1 MVHASLKHAA
11 GCRSQSVLV
20 VDDDEYVLGTLE
32 ATLRGLRVHL
42 LTASTAAEGEALALQ
57 HRPVLAIV
65 DVGLPDRNGYR
76 LAADLRLAPSLAGM
90 RILILTGQ
98 SPDEIAARH
107 SGVNGLILKPFRLH
121 HFLDLVREQL
131 GSYDSALGLDRAHAH
146 ARDHAR
152 THARS
157 RGEERAPTALAGST

>member
-1 MVHASLKHAA
+1 
-11 GCRSQSVLV
+11 

-32 ATLRGLRVHL
+32 AALRGLRVHL
-42 LTASTAAEGEALALQ
+42 LTARTAAEGEALALQ
-57 HRPVLAIV
+57 HRPPLAIV

-76 LAADLRLAPSLAGM
+76 LAADLRMAPSLAGM

-98 SPDEIAARH
+98 SPDEVAARD

-131 GSYDSALGLDRAHAH
+131 DNRDLDETQVPAALVGSVSAG
-146 ARDHAR
+146 AR
-152 THARS
+152 
-157 RGEERAPTALAGST
+157 

>member
-1 MVHASLKHAA
+1 MLHPSLQDSV
-11 GCRSQSVLV
+11 GCHSQSVLV

-32 ATLRGLRVHL
+32 AALRGLRVHL
-42 LTASTAAEGEALALQ
+42 LTALTAAEGEALALR
-57 HRPVLAIV
+57 HRPLLAIV

-76 LAADLRLAPSLAGM
+76 LAADLRQAPSLAGM

-98 SPDEIAARH
+98 SPDEAAARA

-131 GSYDSALGLDRAHAH
+131 DHRPLGEVRAA
-146 ARDHAR
+146 AV
-152 THARS
+152 
-157 RGEERAPTALAGST
+157 LASSVGVGTP

>member
-1 MVHASLKHAA
+1 MLHPSTQPAIGTRA
-11 GCRSQSVLV
+11 QSVLI

-32 ATLRGLRVHL
+32 AALRGLRVHL
-42 LTASTAAEGEALALQ
+42 LTARTAAEGEALALQ
-57 HRPVLAIV
+57 HRPLLAIV

-76 LAADLRLAPSLAGM
+76 LAADLRHAPSLTGM

-98 SPDEIAARH
+98 SPDEAAARD

-131 GSYDSALGLDRAHAH
+131 DNRDRDDAPVPEAVAGG
-146 ARDHAR
+146 AR
-152 THARS
+152 
-157 RGEERAPTALAGST
+157 AGAS

>member
-1 MVHASLKHAA
+1 MLHPSTQQAIGTRA
-11 GCRSQSVLV
+11 QPVLI

-32 ATLRGLRVHL
+32 AALRGLRVRL
-42 LTASTAAEGEALALQ
+42 LTARTAAEGEALALQ
-57 HRPVLAIV
+57 HRPLLAIV

-76 LAADLRLAPSLAGM
+76 LAADLRQAPSLAGM

-98 SPDEIAARH
+98 SPDEAAARA

-131 GSYDSALGLDRAHAH
+131 DNREREE
-146 ARDHAR
+146 ARVPAPVVSGVRVGAR
-152 THARS
+152 
-157 RGEERAPTALAGST
+157 

>member
-1 MVHASLKHAA
+1 MVHASPKRAV

-98 SPDEIAARH
+98 SPDEAAARD
-107 SGVNGLILKPFRLH
+107 SGVNGVILKPFRLH
-121 HFLDLVREQL
+121 NFLDLVREQL
-131 GSYDSALGLDRAHAH
+131 GNCDRAVGLDRAHARER
-146 ARDHAR
+146 ARD
-152 THARS
+152 
-157 RGEERAPTALAGST
+157 RGEARAPAALAGGT

>member
-1 MVHASLKHAA
+1 MLHPSIQDPV
-11 GCRSQSVLV
+11 GCHSQSVLV

-32 ATLRGLRVHL
+32 AALRGLRVHL
-42 LTASTAAEGEALALQ
+42 LTALTAAEGEALALR
-57 HRPVLAIV
+57 HRPLLAIV

-76 LAADLRLAPSLAGM
+76 LAADLRQAPSLAGM

-98 SPDEIAARH
+98 SPDEAAARA

-131 GSYDSALGLDRAHAH
+131 DHRPLGEVRAA
-146 ARDHAR
+146 AV
-152 THARS
+152 
-157 RGEERAPTALAGST
+157 LASSVGAATP

>member
-1 MVHASLKHAA
+1 MVHASPKHAV

-32 ATLRGLRVHL
+32 ATLRGLRVRL

-65 DVGLPDRNGYR
+65 DIGLPDRNGYR

-98 SPDEIAARH
+98 SPDEAAARD
-107 SGVNGLILKPFRLH
+107 SGVNGVILKPFRLH
-121 HFLDLVREQL
+121 NFLDLVREQL
-131 GSYDSALGLDRAHAH
+131 GNCDRAVGLDRARARER
-146 ARDHAR
+146 ARD
-152 THARS
+152 
-157 RGEERAPTALAGST
+157 RGEARAPAALARGT

>member
-1 MVHASLKHAA
+1 MVHASPKHAV

-32 ATLRGLRVHL
+32 ATLRGLRVRL

-98 SPDEIAARH
+98 SPDEAAARD
-107 SGVNGLILKPFRLH
+107 SGVNGVILKPFRLH
-121 HFLDLVREQL
+121 NFLDLVREQL
-131 GSYDSALGLDRAHAH
+131 VDSDRAVGVER
-146 ARDHAR
+146 ARAR
-152 THARS
+152 ERARE
-157 RGEERAPTALAGST
+157 RGEARAPAALPGGA

>member
-1 MVHASLKHAA
+1 MVHASPKHAV

-32 ATLRGLRVHL
+32 ATLRGLRVRL

-98 SPDEIAARH
+98 SPDEAAARD
-107 SGVNGLILKPFRLH
+107 SGVNGVILKPFRLH
-121 HFLDLVREQL
+121 NFLDLVREQL
-131 GSYDSALGLDRAHAH
+131 VNS
-146 ARDHAR
+146 DHAVGVER
-152 THARS
+152 ARARERARE
-157 RGEERAPTALAGST
+157 RGEARAPAALPGGA